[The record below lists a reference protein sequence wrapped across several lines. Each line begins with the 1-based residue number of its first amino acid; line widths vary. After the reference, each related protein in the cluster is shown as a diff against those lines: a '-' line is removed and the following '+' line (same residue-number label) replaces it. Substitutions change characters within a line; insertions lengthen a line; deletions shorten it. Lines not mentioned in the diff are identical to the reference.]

1 MFKNSKKGKVNSKK
15 KKKKKQQQQMEF
27 QSEDNVN
34 WGRLSFDIQDFF
46 LIRRLRMNDMSN
58 YCGS

>member
-1 MFKNSKKGKVNSKK
+1 MFKNSKKGKVNSK

-34 WGRLSFDIQDFF
+34 
-46 LIRRLRMNDMSN
+46 
-58 YCGS
+58 

>member
-15 KKKKKQQQQMEF
+15 KKKKQQQQQMEF

-34 WGRLSFDIQDFF
+34 
-46 LIRRLRMNDMSN
+46 
-58 YCGS
+58 

>member
-34 WGRLSFDIQDFF
+34 
-46 LIRRLRMNDMSN
+46 
-58 YCGS
+58 

>member
-15 KKKKKQQQQMEF
+15 KKKKEQQQQMEF

-34 WGRLSFDIQDFF
+34 
-46 LIRRLRMNDMSN
+46 
-58 YCGS
+58 